1 MPPARRACRKTPSR
15 RRPGWRQA
23 ASRPLPREHPEER
36 HLTLRLLHPDELV
49 EDQLESRVANEL
61 TVRRGVEGREE
72 HVDTEPLIGP
82 IGAPYVAERGEEQPV
97 RLQPACDPREQAS
110 LLLSGDVHDR
120 VEGGDSVERIRGEV
134 EPAEIAGEE
143 RCPGEPRASETKLPL
158 GDVDGE

>member
-36 HLTLRLLHPDELV
+36 HLTLRLLHPHELV

-82 IGAPYVAERGEEQPV
+82 IGAPTWLNEARNSPSGFNQRAIRANRQACSSRGTCMIE
-97 RLQPACDPREQAS
+97 
-110 LLLSGDVHDR
+110 
-120 VEGGDSVERIRGEV
+120 
-134 EPAEIAGEE
+134 
-143 RCPGEPRASETKLPL
+143 
-158 GDVDGE
+158 